1 MKKIIALITLLC
13 VALCTLFSLLAPPPD
28 GTPTSTGYRYEAGF
42 EKAVGKYADFAAC
55 YEPSYLP
62 AVPGLKHTN
71 IDGTVC
77 TDMVP
82 QGLCIAGDYLLID
95 SL

>member
-1 MKKIIALITLLC
+1 MEKIRQGLAGVVRPAVKKDRERNGIVDEKIIALITLLC

-62 AVPGLKHTN
+62 AVPG
-71 IDGTVC
+71 
-77 TDMVP
+77 
-82 QGLCIAGDYLLID
+82 
-95 SL
+95 